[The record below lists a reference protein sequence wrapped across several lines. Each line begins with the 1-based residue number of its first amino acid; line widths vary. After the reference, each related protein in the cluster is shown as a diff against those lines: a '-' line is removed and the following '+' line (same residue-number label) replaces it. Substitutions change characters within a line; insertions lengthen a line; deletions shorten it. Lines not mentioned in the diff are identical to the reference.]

1 MIPIL
6 SKSQE
11 TKYRQKC
18 KDLKR
23 RIQEIEDFNEA
34 TALNLARTKRAIIR
48 VRLER
53 ELLMEKLEEL
63 AKSGDGLGS
72 DSTDD
77 EVEIG
82 LTELQRAL
90 LLRANDPPPVSASS
104 STSSSR
110 PVSSNNIKASQAGTA
125 AALAAIAS
133 VQGKGSSSY
142 DDNNNTA
149 ETNGD
154 GSESPKKRAVR
165 NPDMP
170 KRPQNAYIIF
180 CEREKEGVRASMEL
194 EADGETF
201 DLTRALADSWKEL
214 GQEGRQ
220 PYYKL
225 YQEDRRRYLEEMSE
239 YVPENPSE
247 AEQKEIQRATKAL
260 EELRSG
266 KGGDDEEE
274 GEGKAE
280 EKVEGKT
287 EEKSDKIEKKEDKTD
302 KTESTES
309 KTDKTESAESKTDSE
324 PKTESNEPT
333 EPKSEPAESKESPTT
348 EPESK
353 SEPAES
359 KTESK
364 TESVK
369 ESAPTE
375 DVEMTEAEPEKKD
388 TTEATA
394 TEASTTA
401 PAPESAS

>member
-34 TALNLARTKRAIIR
+34 TALNLARTKRTIIR

-63 AKSGDGLGS
+63 AKGDAAEGS
-72 DSTDD
+72 DSTDE

-90 LLRANDPPPVSASS
+90 LLRANDPPANPRV
-104 STSSSR
+104 
-110 PVSSNNIKASQAGTA
+110 VSNNKASQAGTA

-133 VQGKGSSSY
+133 VQGKGTTN
-142 DDNNNTA
+142 DEDNENGNG
-149 ETNGD
+149 GD

-225 YQEDRRRYLEEMSE
+225 YQDDRRRYLEEMSE

-247 AEQKEIQRATKAL
+247 AEQKEIQRAIKAL
-260 EELRSG
+260 EELKSG

-274 GEGKAE
+274 EAATSTVATKEDKQEKEG
-280 EKVEGKT
+280 
-287 EEKSDKIEKKEDKTD
+287 EKKEQS
-302 KTESTES
+302 TEES
-309 KTDKTESAESKTDSE
+309 KTKVTQPKAAVPKAAEIQTEASNTAESNTEASKTEVSKVKEE
-324 PKTESNEPT
+324 PQEPDQISRKDT
-333 EPKSEPAESKESPTT
+333 EPK
-348 EPESK
+348 
-353 SEPAES
+353 
-359 KTESK
+359 
-364 TESVK
+364 
-369 ESAPTE
+369 
-375 DVEMTEAEPEKKD
+375 DVEMTDASEVAKPDAESAAFNKEDEPVSAAPVE
-388 TTEATA
+388 
-394 TEASTTA
+394 
-401 PAPESAS
+401 PAPVSVASETDKKEEERKD

>member
-53 ELLMEKLEEL
+53 ELLMEKLEDL
-63 AKSGDGLGS
+63 AKGAEGGS
-72 DSTDD
+72 DSTDEE
-77 EVEIG
+77 EVG
-82 LTELQRAL
+82 LSDLQRAL
-90 LLRANDPPPVSASS
+90 LHRANDAPSA
-104 STSSSR
+104 R
-110 PVSSNNIKASQAGTA
+110 VVSNNKASQAGTA

-133 VQGKGSSSY
+133 VQGKGPAA
-142 DDNNNTA
+142 DD
-149 ETNGD
+149 EENGD
-154 GSESPKKRAVR
+154 GSESPKKRVVR

-225 YQEDRRRYLEEMSE
+225 YQDDRRRYLEEMAE

-247 AEQKEIQRATKAL
+247 AEQKEIQRAIKAL

-266 KGGDDEEE
+266 KGDLGDEEDD
-274 GEGKAE
+274 KKE
-280 EKVEGKT
+280 EP
-287 EEKSDKIEKKEDKTD
+287 KEDK
-302 KTESTES
+302 E
-309 KTDKTESAESKTDSE
+309 E
-324 PKTESNEPT
+324 PKEIKE
-333 EPKSEPAESKESPTT
+333 AESKEP
-348 EPESK
+348 K
-353 SEPAES
+353 
-359 KTESK
+359 
-364 TESVK
+364 
-369 ESAPTE
+369 
-375 DVEMTEAEPEKKD
+375 DVEMAEAQPEP
-388 TTEATA
+388 A
-394 TEASTTA
+394 TEPASETA
-401 PAPESAS
+401 EDKKEEN